1 MSAPIKLLAAL
12 LASTLF
18 RPWQSLRAP
27 AIQNPWLGAIVLVSA
42 LWSLRVLLPQAFAL
56 QLSAACLLVL
66 MLGWPLAIW
75 TLALVSL
82 VLTTVSPLGIEQ
94 AVWLGAWQ
102 GVVPATLGLAW
113 GLATRRF
120 MPRHLM
126 VYILGRGFLA
136 TGLAVMSTAGMLHL
150 AHPASEMLD
159 TEALVISHVLMA
171 WGEAFATGLAASRG
185 ATGLATGGGVTPPSS
200 REPSGRGGSIR
211 FLMRTLAKV
220 PRIITSWLPRRAP

>member
-1 MSAPIKLLAAL
+1 MDRLAALFEQQPLACGIWLAAL

-82 VLTTVSPLGIEQ
+82 VLATVSPMGTEQ

-171 WGEAFATGLAASRG
+171 WGEALSTGMLVAVFVAFRPEWLLTYSDQRY
-185 ATGLATGGGVTPPSS
+185 
-200 REPSGRGGSIR
+200 
-211 FLMRTLAKV
+211 
-220 PRIITSWLPRRAP
+220 LPRPKP